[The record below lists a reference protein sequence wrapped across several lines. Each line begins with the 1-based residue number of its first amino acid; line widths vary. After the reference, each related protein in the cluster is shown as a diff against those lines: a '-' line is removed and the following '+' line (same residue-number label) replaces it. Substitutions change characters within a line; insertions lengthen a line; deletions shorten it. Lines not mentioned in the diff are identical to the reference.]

1 MGSAESSE
9 GRRASFGMDEE
20 ERVRVLQGIRLSESV
35 VTRMKNSSQPARTG
49 PTAPPPAALGS
60 SRGLDTD
67 CKVSRPEC
75 GRGWQPSGAE
85 VGPLRRCEEE
95 LATGQGQLPHVA
107 VREGEAALRREEIS
121 VDQEKQRSARMA
133 RELESREAEL
143 RRRDAFYKE
152 QLGGLERKAPQ
163 AGARVL
169 GAAGPD
175 PPLLPRPPAG
185 GAAVLGP
192 GQGLPTLCERCPQ
205 GLMSSLPP
213 GLVVTWSPEERP
225 VWDHSPQTL
234 LPLTAACPTGHLR
247 CPCA

>member
-67 CKVSRPEC
+67 CKVSRPEY

-152 QLGGLERKAPQ
+152 QLGGLERKVSDTVP
-163 AGARVL
+163 GAR
-169 GAAGPD
+169 GGRAC
-175 PPLLPRPPAG
+175 PLPCPRPMSAQACCG
-185 GAAVLGP
+185 GGSRGMKPHDLNTTCVTGFLLSLLLG
-192 GQGLPTLCERCPQ
+192 
-205 GLMSSLPP
+205 MSLS
-213 GLVVTWSPEERP
+213 GKRFRDTS
-225 VWDHSPQTL
+225 H
-234 LPLTAACPTGHLR
+234 PLQACSN
-247 CPCA
+247 A